1 MVWLQTS
8 VDTNASQLST
18 FRPNVTHRI
27 QSPPD
32 VAVLLGVESQ
42 EFSGTSWLGLA
53 CHKSSWN
60 SQQHEWISNSFLI
73 RRLTN
78 QHDRLPFE
86 HTIEIERR

>member
-42 EFSGTSWLGLA
+42 SSLERLGLA
-53 CHKSSWN
+53 WLVTRVHGIASSMN
-60 SQQHEWISNSFLI
+60 GYPTAFSS
-73 RRLTN
+73 
-78 QHDRLPFE
+78 DG
-86 HTIEIERR
+86 